1 MNDLSHGHSA
11 FSEHVAM
18 LLTRVEYR
26 RAMTEGEREAIYRL
40 RYDANL
46 RERAIDPNDTE
57 RLADRFDDVANVAN
71 FGVFIDGELTSALRL
86 HVLSA
91 RRPFSPALD
100 AYPDLLGPSLE
111 AGKTIIDGNR
121 FVADYP
127 RARAFPHLPYV
138 TLRLGIMAAD
148 YYGAG
153 LITASVRAEHVPF
166 YRREYRA
173 AKMCEPRP
181 YPTLVKPLSLIVI
194 DYANEGGA
202 ICARHPFYRS
212 TAQERAALFAGV
224 LETAPIA
231 ALD

>member
-1 MNDLSHGHSA
+1 MTDLFNGHSG
-11 FSEHVAM
+11 FSEHVAA
-18 LLTRVEYR
+18 LLKRVEYR
-26 RAMTEGEREAIYRL
+26 RAMTESGREAIFRL

-46 RERAIDPNDTE
+46 RERAIDPNESE
-57 RLADRFDDVANVAN
+57 RLADRFDEAPNVAN

-86 HVLSA
+86 HILSA

-100 AYPDLLGPSLE
+100 AFPDLLRMSLD
-111 AGKTIIDGNR
+111 AGKTIVDGNR

-148 YYGAG
+148 HFGAQ

-194 DYANEGGA
+194 DYENEGAA
-202 ICARHPFYRS
+202 ICARRPFYRS
-212 TAQERAALFAGV
+212 TPQERAALFAGV
-224 LETAPIA
+224 LEDA
-231 ALD
+231 AADALG